1 MPAATSI
8 PSADSHA
15 MSYMIAQFFIDT
27 NVLLYADD
35 HGAPEKRER
44 AKNLIRETMHDH
56 NGRVS
61 LQVLQEYFSA
71 ATRKLKL
78 DVSLARRQV
87 ELYSRFDVVRL
98 NPNDL
103 MAAIDLHRLHQFSIW
118 DALILR
124 AAMISG
130 CRRLYTEDLQA
141 GFRLDS
147 LEIVNP
153 FLRLA

>member
-1 MPAATSI
+1 
-8 PSADSHA
+8 
-15 MSYMIAQFFIDT
+15 MSVPIFLDT

-35 HGAPEKRER
+35 ETQPEKRDR
-44 AKNLIRETMHDH
+44 AKNLIRDALHDH

-71 ATRKLKL
+71 ATRKLRI
-78 DVSLARRQV
+78 DATIARRKI
-87 ELYSRFDVVRL
+87 ELYSRFDVVKL

-103 MAAIDLHRLHQFSIW
+103 LAAIDLHRLHQFSIW

-124 AAMISG
+124 AAIISG

-153 FLRLA
+153 FAGATR

>member
-1 MPAATSI
+1 M
-8 PSADSHA
+8 SAPT
-15 MSYMIAQFFIDT
+15 FLDT

-44 AKNLIRETMHDH
+44 AKNLIRETMRDH

-61 LQVLQEYFSA
+61 LQVLQEYFNA
-71 ATRKLKL
+71 ATRKLRL

-103 MAAIDLHRLHQFSIW
+103 LAAIDLHRLHQFSIW

-147 LEIVNP
+147 LEVVNP
-153 FLRLA
+153 FLRPA